1 VTGLNLPTLTIG
13 DITVEIPIIQGGMGV
28 RVSGAN
34 LAAAVANTGC
44 IGVISSV
51 GIGAFED
58 CPKTD
63 AYKVC
68 EDTLRA
74 EIRRARTM
82 TDGIIG
88 VNILVA
94 SSDYPGLVR
103 ASIEEGIDLIISG
116 AGLPLDLPKY
126 LDGAKTK
133 LVPIVSSGRALKV
146 LCRKWQ
152 KSYGHLPDAVVVEG
166 PMAGGHLGYRYDDLV
181 DQTVPMLEDM
191 LAEVIEVAH
200 SFDTSIPVIAAG
212 GIFDGGDIVRFISL
226 GAAGVQMGTRFVCTD
241 ECDVHIN
248 FKKAY
253 LNAKKTD
260 LHIIKS
266 PVGLPGRVIK
276 NKFVERIEQ
285 GHTMPFKCDYRCL
298 RTCNPGAS
306 PYCIANVLSNAANG
320 KMDDSFCFA
329 GSNAYRCNEIVP
341 VNVLIQQLMDEIR
354 QAQCSGKGAV

>member
-1 VTGLNLPTLTIG
+1 MTQLNLPALTIG

-34 LAAAVANTGC
+34 LASAVANTGC

-51 GIGAFED
+51 GIGPFED
-58 CPKTD
+58 CPSAD

-68 EDTLRA
+68 EVALRA
-74 EIRRARTM
+74 EIQRARTM

-88 VNILVA
+88 VNVMVA
-94 SSDYPGLVR
+94 SSDYPILVR

-116 AGLPLDLPKY
+116 AGLPLDMPKY

-152 KSYGHLPDAVVVEG
+152 KSYGQLPDAVVVEG

-181 DQTVPMLEDM
+181 DGTAPLLEDL
-191 LAEVIEVAH
+191 LADVIDIAH
-200 SFDTSIPVIAAG
+200 SFDKTMPVIAAG
-212 GIFDGGDIVRFISL
+212 GIFDGSDIVRFLAL

-248 FKKAY
+248 FKRAY
-253 LNAKKTD
+253 LNAEKTD

-266 PVGLPGRVIK
+266 PVGLPGRVIM

-298 RTCNPGAS
+298 RTCNPGTS
-306 PYCIANVLSNAANG
+306 PYCIANVLAKAANG
-320 KMDDSFCFA
+320 NMDESFCFA

-341 VNVLIQQLMDEIR
+341 VKVLIQQLMDEIQ
-354 QAQCSGKGAV
+354 QAQCSGKSAV

>member
-1 VTGLNLPTLTIG
+1 MTELNLPALTIG

-34 LAAAVANTGC
+34 LASAVANTGC

-51 GIGAFED
+51 GIGPFED
-58 CPKTD
+58 CPKAD

-68 EDTLRA
+68 EATLRA
-74 EIRRARTM
+74 EIQRSRTM

-88 VNILVA
+88 VNIMVA
-94 SSDYPGLVR
+94 SSDYPYLVR

-166 PMAGGHLGYRYDDLV
+166 PMAGGHLGYRYEDLV
-181 DQTVPMLEDM
+181 DGTAPMLED
-191 LAEVIEVAH
+191 LVVDVIEVAH
-200 SFDTSIPVIAAG
+200 SFDASIPVIAAG
-212 GIFDGGDIVRFISL
+212 GIFDGGDIVRFLAL

-260 LHIIKS
+260 LHLIKS

-276 NKFVERIEQ
+276 NGFVERIEQ

-298 RTCNPGAS
+298 RTCNPSTS
-306 PYCIANVLSNAANG
+306 PYCIAKVLSNAANG
-320 KMDDSFCFA
+320 NTDESFCFA

-341 VNVLIQQLMDEIR
+341 VKVLIQQLMDEIQ
-354 QAQCSGKGAV
+354 QAQCSGKSAV

>member
-1 VTGLNLPTLTIG
+1 MTGLNLPALKIG

-34 LAAAVANTGC
+34 LAAAVANNGC

-51 GIGAFED
+51 GIGPFEGCNKD
-58 CPKTD
+58 E
-63 AYKVC
+63 AVRVC
-68 EDTLRA
+68 EVALRA
-74 EIRRARTM
+74 EIQRARTM

-88 VNILVA
+88 VNIMVA
-94 SSDYPGLVR
+94 SSDYSSLVR

-181 DQTVPMLEDM
+181 NGTAPTLEEL
-191 LAEVIEVAH
+191 LAEVIDVAH
-200 SFDTSIPVIAAG
+200 SFDKSIPVIAAG
-212 GIFDGGDIVRFISL
+212 GIFDGGDIVRFLAL

-253 LNAKKTD
+253 LNAKRTD

-266 PVGLPGRVIK
+266 PVGLPGRVIR
-276 NKFVERIEQ
+276 NGFVERIEQ
-285 GHTMPFKCDYRCL
+285 GHTIPFKCDYRCL
-298 RTCNPGAS
+298 RTCNPATS
-306 PYCIANVLSNAANG
+306 PYCIANVLSKAANG
-320 KMDDSFCFA
+320 NTDESFCFA

-341 VNVLIQQLMDEIR
+341 VKVLIQQLMDEIQ

>member
-1 VTGLNLPTLTIG
+1 VTGLNLPALRIG

-51 GIGAFED
+51 GIGPFEG
-58 CPKTD
+58 CNKEE
-63 AYKVC
+63 AIRVC
-68 EDTLRA
+68 EVALRS
-74 EIRRARTM
+74 EIKRARTM

-88 VNILVA
+88 VNIMVA
-94 SSDYPGLVR
+94 SSDYPELVR
-103 ASIEEGIDLIISG
+103 ASIAEGIDLIISG

-126 LDGAKTK
+126 LNGAKTK

-146 LCRKWQ
+146 LCRKWE
-152 KSYGHLPDAVVVEG
+152 KSYRHLPDAVVVEG
-166 PMAGGHLGYRYDDLV
+166 PMAGGHLGYRYEELIDGTAPLLEDLV
-181 DQTVPMLEDM
+181 G
-191 LAEVIEVAH
+191 EVIKVAH
-200 SFDTSIPVIAAG
+200 SFDAGIPVIAAG
-212 GIFDGGDIVRFISL
+212 GIFDGGDIVRFLGL

-276 NKFVERIEQ
+276 SGFVERIEQ

-298 RTCNPGAS
+298 RTCNPSTS
-306 PYCIANVLSNAANG
+306 PYCIANVLSKAANG
-320 KMDDSFCFA
+320 YTDESFCFA

-341 VNVLIQQLMDEIR
+341 VKVLVQQLMDEMK
-354 QAQCSGKGAV
+354 QAQCSGKSAV